1 MFKTV
6 QHFKEN
12 FTVHMDTMKFF
23 SLNIL
28 LLNYNL
34 NSLNDVWDLE
44 KKSCLLLVEFQKK
57 KKFKKKF

>member
-44 KKSCLLLVEFQKK
+44 KKIMSSTSRISKK